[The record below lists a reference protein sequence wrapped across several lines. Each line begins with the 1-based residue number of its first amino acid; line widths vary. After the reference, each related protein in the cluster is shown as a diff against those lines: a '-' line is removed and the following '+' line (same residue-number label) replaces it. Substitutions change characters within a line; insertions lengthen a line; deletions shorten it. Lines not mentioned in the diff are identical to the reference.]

1 MCCTYHISVESLVT
15 ECPTIIE
22 YSYNNI
28 TPTVTNISA
37 FQPSVGCLYHVVVRA
52 KNAIS
57 ESELKGNNSIG
68 CYECVCFVCICVCV
82 LWI

>member
-1 MCCTYHISVESLVT
+1 MCCTYYILVESLVT
-15 ECPTIIE
+15 KCPTIIE
-22 YSYNNI
+22 YNT
-28 TPTVTNISA
+28 TPTVTTISA
-37 FQPSVGCLYHVVVRA
+37 LFQPSVGCLYHVVVRA